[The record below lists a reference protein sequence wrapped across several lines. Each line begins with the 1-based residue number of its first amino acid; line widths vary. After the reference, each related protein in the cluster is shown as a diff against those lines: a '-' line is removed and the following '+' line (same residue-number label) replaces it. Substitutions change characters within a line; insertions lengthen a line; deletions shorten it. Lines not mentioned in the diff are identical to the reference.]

1 MRHIIDKSR
10 RRMRRKI
17 GIRKR
22 ISGTAVRPR
31 MTVFRSNRFTY
42 LQVIDDLKGAT
53 LVSASNREKDLMN
66 IKNDAK
72 SIAKLGEII
81 GNRLKEKKI
90 ETIVFDRN
98 GYKYH
103 GLIKELADAV
113 RKTGIVF

>member
-1 MRHIIDKSR
+1 MKHIIDKSR
-10 RRMRRKI
+10 RRIRRKI

-22 ISGTAVRPR
+22 ITGTAARPR
-31 MTVFRSNRFTY
+31 MTVFKSNRFTY
-42 LQVIDDLKGAT
+42 LQVIDDSQGAT
-53 LVSASNREKDLMN
+53 LVSASNREKELLN
-66 IKNDAK
+66 IKNNVK
-72 SIAKLGEII
+72 GIGKLGEVI

-103 GLIKELADAV
+103 GMIKELADAM